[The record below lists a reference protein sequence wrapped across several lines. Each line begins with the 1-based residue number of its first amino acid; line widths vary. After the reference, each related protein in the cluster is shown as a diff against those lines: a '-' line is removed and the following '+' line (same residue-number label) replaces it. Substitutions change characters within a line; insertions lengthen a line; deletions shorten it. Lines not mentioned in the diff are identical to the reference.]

1 MNEELMHYSLELHDI
16 LWDASNEDIIKHN
29 LPSCVYANIEA
40 EDMDALVETETYRFL
55 EDQFGFSADSILPK
69 EIKVVEYGWVGERII
84 QQFPYKGS
92 NNPCDTNTDEQKY
105 AIIYEGVNVD
115 DGDKKCFFAPNRK
128 MAMDTMHSMVM
139 NFLSTIPYDI
149 DVSFRYQ
156 YDNPFCSI
164 NDGEYV
170 WRCIPVSD

>member
-16 LWDASNEDIIKHN
+16 AWYVPVGVIDEKK

-40 EDMDALVETETYRFL
+40 KDMNSLVETEVYRFL
-55 EDQFGFSADSILPK
+55 ENQFGYGVDSFIPK
-69 EIKVVEYGWVGERII
+69 EIKVVEYGWVGERVIK
-84 QQFPYKGS
+84 QFFDEPKDSYTT
-92 NNPCDTNTDEQKY
+92 PTEEQKY
-105 AIIYEGVNVD
+105 AIIYDGNNVD
-115 DGDKKCFFAPNRK
+115 DGDKKCKIAPNRQ

-139 NFLSTIPYDI
+139 NFLSSVPYDI
-149 DVSFRYQ
+149 DASFRYQ